1 MEKPMSNDANIPH
14 AAHGTTPE
22 PAERLVKPIQRF
34 MSLSIA
40 GGVVLL
46 ACAVLAIIW
55 ANSGFAN
62 LYHAIFFETELEVLF
77 GQIHISHN
85 VIEWI
90 NDALMAVFFLLVGL
104 EIKREMIVGELAS
117 PKKAALPI
125 AAAIGGMIVPAI
137 IYVAFNFGKPT
148 IGGWGVPMATDIAF
162 ALGVLA
168 LLGSRVPIALK
179 VFLTSLAI
187 VDDLGA
193 LVVIALFYTEDIA
206 GMYLL
211 YGAGAVGVL
220 VLFNMFKVRSPIP
233 YLLVGVALWY
243 FFLESGV
250 HSTIAGVLLAMTIP
264 ATARVDAQRFTA
276 STANALDTFEHQGK
290 KGHDIRTSST
300 QRAAVT
306 AIATNCAQVTPPL
319 HRIEHALH
327 GWVAFLILPIFA
339 LANAG
344 LYIGEGAGAAL
355 TGSISLGII
364 FGLTIGKPIGIVA
377 ACWGATKLG
386 FAELPTGVTWRHI
399 VGAGM
404 LGGIGFTMALFIGT
418 LAFPDAAALEMAKM
432 GILSASLISA
442 VGGTI
447 VLLTCKPAQAA
458 GQGTKSDDQP
468 ETVAKAA

>member
-1 MEKPMSNDANIPH
+1 MSHDANIPH

-34 MSLSIA
+34 MSLSIS
-40 GGVVLL
+40 GGILL
-46 ACAVLAIIW
+46 LGCAVLAIIW
-55 ANSGFAN
+55 ANSSFAE
-62 LYHAIFFETELEVLF
+62 LYHDIFHGTELEILF
-77 GQIHISHN
+77 GQIHISHHL
-85 VIEWI
+85 IGWI
-90 NDALMAVFFLLVGL
+90 NDALMAIFFLVVGL

-125 AAAIGGMIVPAI
+125 AAAIGGMIVPAL
-137 IYVAFNFGKPT
+137 IYAAINFGQPT
-148 IGGWGVPMATDIAF
+148 SHGWGVPMATDIAF
-162 ALGVLA
+162 ALGVICM
-168 LLGSRVPIALK
+168 LGSRVPIALK

-193 LVVIALFYTEDIA
+193 LLVIALFYTDDIA

-250 HSTIAGVLLAMTIP
+250 HSTIAGVILAMTIP
-264 ATARVDAQRFTA
+264 ATARVDSERFAA
-276 STANALDTFEHQGK
+276 STSNALDAFEHHGK
-290 KGHDIRTSST
+290 TGHDIRTNAT

-306 AIATNCAQVTPPL
+306 TIATNCAQVTPPL

-327 GWVAFLILPIFA
+327 GWVAFLILPVFA

-344 LYIGEGAGAAL
+344 LHIGEGAGAAL
-355 TGSISLGII
+355 TGSVSLGVIL
-364 FGLTIGKPIGIVA
+364 GLTIGKPIGIVA
-377 ACWGATKLG
+377 ACWVSTKLG
-386 FAELPTGVTWRHI
+386 FAALPTGTTWKHI

-404 LGGIGFTMALFIGT
+404 LGGIGFTMALFIAT
-418 LAFPDAAALEMAKM
+418 LAFPDAAHLEMAKM

-442 VGGTI
+442 IGGTI
-447 VLLTCKPAQAA
+447 VLLTCKPANQT
-458 GQGTKSDDQP
+458 GQGADSEDQDQP
-468 ETVAKAA
+468 QSIAKAA